1 MGEVMR
7 VNHIPPG
14 SWVEVDPA
22 KFQQIM
28 TKPIMKHEKTFTAI
42 NKLKDIELELHRLKN
57 ALEMVNKTLD
67 TMYRERAASIDLVL
81 KGTKKP
87 VQTKTLEA
95 LQRDRLRIAKLIAG
109 KDKFLRQLIDSYTMA
124 SKEQT

>member
-1 MGEVMR
+1 M
-7 VNHIPPG
+7 NTTHTPPG
-14 SWVEVDPA
+14 SWIEVDPT

-28 TKPIMKHEKTFTAI
+28 TEPIMKHEKTFTAI

-57 ALEMVNKTLD
+57 ALEMANKALD
-67 TMYRERAASIDLVL
+67 SMYRERAASIDLIL
-81 KGTKKP
+81 KGTNKP

-109 KDKFLRQLIDSYTMA
+109 KDKTLRQLIDSYTIA
-124 SKEQT
+124 SKE